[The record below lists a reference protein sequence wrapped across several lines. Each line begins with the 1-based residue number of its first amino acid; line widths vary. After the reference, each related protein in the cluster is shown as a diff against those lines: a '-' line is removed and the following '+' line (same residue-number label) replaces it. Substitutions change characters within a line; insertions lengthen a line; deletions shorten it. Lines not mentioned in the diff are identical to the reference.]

1 MGLFDPPSI
10 GIRKRVPS
18 AAHPQF
24 DQLRSL
30 TDDAVPAHLSRTQ
43 IGLVVGF
50 VMAAW
55 ALSEHRRGKLP
66 LDKSAGTYIS
76 NMGLNCARMLGSEEE
91 TALSMVRHLIENGVI
106 DEAT

>member
-1 MGLFDPPSI
+1 MGLFDPPSV

-24 DQLRSL
+24 DPLRSL
-30 TDDAVPAHLSRTQ
+30 TENAVPAHLSRTQ
-43 IGLVVGF
+43 VGLVVGF

-55 ALSEHRRGKLP
+55 VLSEHRRGKLP
-66 LDKSAGTYIS
+66 LDIAAGTYIS

-91 TALSMVRHLIENGVI
+91 TALSMLRHLIEKGVI
-106 DEAT
+106 EEAT